1 MSDNMATQCA
11 VLFPGQGSQEPNM
24 GRDLAESSKEVMALW
39 KKAESI
45 TGEPLR
51 EIYWDGDEAAMAET
65 RYLQPALTVVNVGF
79 WMHGVARLRSLHPGL
94 CLAGHSLGE
103 FSALAAAEVLPVAR
117 VLELVALR
125 GRLMAEA
132 DPQGVGAMAAVLKL
146 TQGDVEDIVQGVR
159 ESTGA
164 ELVLANYNSP
174 AQYVVSGAKQA
185 IDAVEP
191 LVKERKGRAVR
202 LAVSG
207 AFHSPFMREAAK
219 ELKRAMDKLTWNNAR
234 HPVFLNTTARGESDA
249 DLIKQEMGAQMT
261 SSVRWIEIIRNQ
273 WAAGVRQWYEL
284 GPKQVLAR
292 LLAANLKELAGE
304 EGAWEVQNLGS
315 LEALQVLEHGEK

>member
-24 GRDLAESSKEVMALW
+24 GRDLAESSKEVMELW

-79 WMHGVARLRSLHPGL
+79 WMHGAARLRSLHPGL

-146 TQGDVEDIVQGVR
+146 TQGDVEEIVQSVR

-174 AQYVVSGAKQA
+174 AQYVVSGAKPA
-185 IDAVEP
+185 VDAVEP

-207 AFHSPFMREAAK
+207 AFHSPFMREAAV
-219 ELKRAMDKLTWNNAR
+219 ELERAMDKLTWNNAR

-249 DLIKQEMGAQMT
+249 DLVKQEMGVQMT
-261 SSVRWIEIIRNQ
+261 SSVRWIEIIRGQ

-284 GPKQVLAR
+284 GPRQVLAR
-292 LLAANLKELAGE
+292 LLSANLKDLAGE
-304 EGAWEVQNLGS
+304 EGAWEVHNVGS
-315 LEALQVLEHGEK
+315 LEALQALEQREE

>member
-1 MSDNMATQCA
+1 MNTMATQCA

-24 GRDLAESSKEVMALW
+24 GRDLAESSKEVMDLW

-45 TGEPLR
+45 TGKSLR

-79 WMHGVARLRSLHPGL
+79 WMHAAARLRSRHQGL

-103 FSALAAAEVLPVAR
+103 FSALAAAEVLPVAQ

-132 DPQGVGAMAAVLKL
+132 DPEGVGAMAAVLKL
-146 TQGDVEDIVQGVR
+146 TQGDVEEIVQSVR
-159 ESTGA
+159 ENTGG

-174 AQYVVSGAKQA
+174 VQYVVSGTKLA

-207 AFHSPFMREAAK
+207 AFHSPFMREAAA
-219 ELKRAMDKLTWNNAR
+219 ELKRGMDKLAWNKAR
-234 HPVFLNTTARGESDA
+234 HPVFLNTTAQGERDA
-249 DLIKQEMGAQMT
+249 DVIKQEMGVQMT

-284 GPKQVLAR
+284 GPKQVLAK
-292 LLAANLKELAGE
+292 LLGANLKDVACEQSP
-304 EGAWEVQNLGS
+304 WEVRNVGS
-315 LEALQVLEHGEK
+315 LAALQALEHEVE